1 MVAPGQVS
9 DGVVETDVW
18 MTRSCVTSFDSGLD
32 DCDEIFVAEDG
43 RG

>member
-18 MTRSCVTSFDSGLD
+18 MTRSCVTSFDSGLYHS
-32 DCDEIFVAEDG
+32 DEIFIA
-43 RG
+43 